1 MALLLSTFLS
11 VLLGIQAT
19 NNYDA
24 EVYLGKRVVVDN
36 MMKHKE
42 PMNLEAVSDFVL
54 NRPPHE
60 DSAEYEEWRSELLFS
75 LFLNY
80 PQEMVSFLSSVPF
93 KLRNEIYYEL
103 HFPVNDGIPITEL
116 REKIHSEVKGYD
128 DIKEQLDIVFLY
140 VKNCHGPRDFS
151 FLQETN

>member
-24 EVYLGKRVVVDN
+24 EVYLSKCVVVYN
-36 MMKHKE
+36 MMKNKE
-42 PMNLEAVSDFVL
+42 PMNLDAVSDFVL

-80 PQEMVSFLSSVPF
+80 PQGMVSFLSSVPF

-103 HFPVNDGIPITEL
+103 HFPVNDGIPITEIS
-116 REKIHSEVKGYD
+116 EKIHSEVKGYD

-140 VKNCHGPRDFS
+140 VKKCYEPRDFS

>member
-11 VLLGIQAT
+11 VLLGIEDN

-24 EVYLGKRVVVDN
+24 KVYLDKCVVVDN

-54 NRPPHE
+54 NR
-60 DSAEYEEWRSELLFS
+60 
-75 LFLNY
+75 
-80 PQEMVSFLSSVPF
+80 
-93 KLRNEIYYEL
+93 
-103 HFPVNDGIPITEL
+103 IPITEI
-116 REKIHSEVKGYD
+116 REKIHSEVKGYN

>member
-1 MALLLSTFLS
+1 MALLLSTFLY

-24 EVYLGKRVVVDN
+24 EVYLSKCVVVYN
-36 MMKHKE
+36 MMKNKE
-42 PMNLEAVSDFVL
+42 PMNLDAVSDFVL

-103 HFPVNDGIPITEL
+103 HFPVNDGIPITEI

-140 VKNCHGPRDFS
+140 IKNCHEPRDFS

>member
-1 MALLLSTFLS
+1 
-11 VLLGIQAT
+11 
-19 NNYDA
+19 
-24 EVYLGKRVVVDN
+24 
-36 MMKHKE
+36 MKDKE
-42 PMNLEAVSDFVL
+42 PMNLDAVSDFVL
-54 NRPPHE
+54 NRIPNE
-60 DSAEYEEWRSELLFS
+60 NNAEYEEWRSELLFS

-103 HFPVNDGIPITEL
+103 HFPVNDGIPITEI

-140 VKNCHGPRDFS
+140 VKNCHEPRDFS

>member
-1 MALLLSTFLS
+1 MALLLSTFFS

-24 EVYLGKRVVVDN
+24 EVYLDKCVVVDH
-36 MMKHKE
+36 MIKHKE

-140 VKNCHGPRDFS
+140 VKKCYEPRDFS
-151 FLQETN
+151 FLQVTN

>member
-24 EVYLGKRVVVDN
+24 EVYLDKCVVVYN
-36 MMKHKE
+36 MMKNKE

-54 NRPPHE
+54 NRPPH
-60 DSAEYEEWRSELLFS
+60 DNAIEYEEWRSELLFS

-103 HFPVNDGIPITEL
+103 HFPIHDGIPITEI

-140 VKNCHGPRDFS
+140 IKNCHGPRDFS
-151 FLQETN
+151 FLQESN